1 MTFYEVYKSYP
12 FGVAGLMENYAS
24 CKLCTAKKCEQCDRN
39 KTGYEECFRN
49 WEEYLG
55 KKPDKL
61 DSLYSMAEFLCQAIT
76 CCEKCPVE
84 EENKC
89 NGSCNDSFRLWMN
102 SEINQKPEN
111 EGMQGVKA
119 EDVKAVKR
127 ILEEHDAVHHPNH
140 CKLVDGIEVIDVI
153 RVILNRSNFT
163 GIQGY
168 YLGNVLKYVLR
179 ADQKNGEEDYK
190 KAAVYLE
197 WLIQGMEEEND

>member
-12 FGVAGLMENYAS
+12 FGVAGLMANYAS
-24 CKLCTAKKCEQCDRN
+24 CKRCPAKKCGRCDRN
-39 KTGYEECFRN
+39 KTDYEECFRN
-49 WEEYLG
+49 WEEYFG
-55 KKPDKL
+55 KNPDRL
-61 DSLYSMAEFLCQAIT
+61 DSFYRMSVFLHQAIK
-76 CCEKCPVE
+76 CEKCPVK

-89 NGSCNDSFRLWMN
+89 NGSCTDSFRLWLN

-111 EGMQGVKA
+111 EEMQGVKA
-119 EDVKAVKR
+119 EDEKAVKR
-127 ILEEHDAVHHPNH
+127 ILEEHDAVNHPDH
-140 CKLVDGIEVIDVI
+140 YQLVDGIEVIDVI
-153 RVILNRSNFT
+153 KVILNRSNFT

-197 WLIQGMEEEND
+197 WLIQSMEEEND